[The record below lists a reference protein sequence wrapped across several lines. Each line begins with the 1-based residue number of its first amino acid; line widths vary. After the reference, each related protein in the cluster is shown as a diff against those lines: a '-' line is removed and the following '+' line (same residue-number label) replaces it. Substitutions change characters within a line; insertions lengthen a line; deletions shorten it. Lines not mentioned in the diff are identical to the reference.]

1 MDQNEVPSLSGG
13 TEESQEKLNSGSPV
27 SVLRYEPGNTHT

>member
-13 TEESQEKLNSGSPV
+13 TEVSQEKPNSGSPV
-27 SVLRYEPGNTHT
+27 SGLRYETGNTRT